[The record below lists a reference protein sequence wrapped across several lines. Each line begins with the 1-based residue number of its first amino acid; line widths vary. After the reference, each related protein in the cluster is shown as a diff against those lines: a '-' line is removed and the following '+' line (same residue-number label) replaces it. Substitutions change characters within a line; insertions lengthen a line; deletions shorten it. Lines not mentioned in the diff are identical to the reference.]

1 MLSYPKKLD
10 KHTIA
15 FNAVPALFF
24 AILLA
29 APLVALLYE
38 PMRALLET
46 GYPVSSLIDYPFIN
60 KRPLGDYYIYLKTP
74 QGPDKLI
81 ISFKDFGII
90 PNTLIIA
97 TLVTILTTVIGTL
110 AALLTSSYYFP
121 GRDLVRIVMMLP
133 LLYTPFVNAFVL
145 YNLFGR
151 QNSILSALTESLFGV
166 SVYFQGIA
174 GVILAQTLMFWPIV
188 YINAFSSMVQID
200 PSLKEQAENLGAR
213 NITLHRTVTLPLA
226 LPGIT
231 AGAALVFIFS
241 MEDLAAPIAFR
252 VDNVM
257 SRWIVNEILASTDI
271 TTISIE
277 TFILAILLISSASL
291 WFIVVKKYLSLRQY
305 AMMQKGGVRERRLEE
320 PGAVAKV
327 AIYLVLI
334 PWVVVSISPQLGVL
348 VYAFSEKWVSTL
360 PEGFTLEH
368 FKSIVSD
375 SRVVNAFR
383 NSVIYALTASLIS
396 LFVAVTTSYAV
407 ERLKTRF
414 SEALDVTATIPIAL
428 PGLALA
434 LGILLL
440 FSSPSTKGTLLD
452 PYEFPALFLVL
463 AYAVRKS
470 PFTTRAAYAGLK
482 HLHKTLEEAAMNLGA
497 GQLRVIKDVT
507 LPLIGVNLLG
517 GVLLTF
523 VYSVTEVSTS
533 ITIGGLNEEYSPITY
548 IIYDY
553 VTGGYGGG
561 AFIHLAAAIVALLM
575 ALQVIAITAVNI
587 ALKQRYA
594 FIGV

>member
-1 MLSYPKKLD
+1 MFFPL
-10 KHTIA
+10 I
-15 FNAVPALFF
+15 PAIFF
-24 AILLA
+24 ALLMG
-29 APLVALLYE
+29 APLLALLYE
-38 PMRALLET
+38 PM
-46 GYPVSSLIDYPFIN
+46 VSLIETQYPITSVLDYPFVN
-60 KRPLGDYYIYLKTP
+60 KRPLGQYYLFIKTP
-74 QGPDKLI
+74 EGPDKLI
-81 ISFKDFGII
+81 ITFKDFGII
-90 PNTLIIA
+90 PNTIIIA
-97 TLVTILTTVIGTL
+97 TIVTILATIIGTL
-110 AALLTSSYYFP
+110 AALITSSYYFP
-121 GRDLVRIVMMLP
+121 GRDLIRIVMMLP
-133 LLYTPFVNAFVL
+133 LLYTPFVNAFVV
-145 YNLFGR
+145 YNLFGKD
-151 QNSILSALTESLFGV
+151 SGILGAITAQLFGV

-188 YINAFSSMVQID
+188 YVNAFSSMVQID

-213 NITLHRTVTLPLA
+213 GITLHRTVTLPLA
-226 LPGIT
+226 LPGIS

-252 VDNVM
+252 VDSVM
-257 SRWIVNEILASTDI
+257 SRWIVNEILASSDV

-277 TFILAILLISSASL
+277 TFILALILISSASL
-291 WFIVVKKYLSLRQY
+291 WFIAVKKYLSLRQY
-305 AMMQKGGVRERRLEE
+305 AMMQKGGIRERRLEE
-320 PGAVAKV
+320 PGRIAKI

-334 PWVVVSISPQLGVL
+334 PWVIISISPQIGVV
-348 VYAFSEKWVSTL
+348 VYAFSERWISTL
-360 PEGFTLEH
+360 PEGVTLEH
-368 FKSIVSD
+368 MKSILSD
-375 SRVVNAFR
+375 TRVINAFR
-383 NSVIYALTASLIS
+383 NSVTYAIIASILS
-396 LFVAVTTSYAV
+396 LGIAVTTSYTV

-434 LGILLL
+434 LGILIL
-440 FSSPSTKGTLLD
+440 FSTRYTKNTLLD
-452 PYEFPALFLVL
+452 PYEFPAIFLVL

-482 HLHKTLEEAAMNLGA
+482 HLHKSLEEAAMNLGA
-497 GQLRVIKDVT
+497 RQVRVIRDVT
-507 LPLIGVNLLG
+507 LPLIGINLLG

-533 ITIGGLNEEYSPITY
+533 ITIGGLNREYSPITY

-561 AFIHLAAAIVALLM
+561 AFVHLASAIVVLLM
-575 ALQVIAITAVNI
+575 ALQIIAITAVNI